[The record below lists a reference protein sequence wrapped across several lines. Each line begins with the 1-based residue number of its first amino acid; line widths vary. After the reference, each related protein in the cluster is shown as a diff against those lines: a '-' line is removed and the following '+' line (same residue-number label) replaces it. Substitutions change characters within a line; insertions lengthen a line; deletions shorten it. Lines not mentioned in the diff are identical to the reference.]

1 MVTQMRSVTPEAFDH
16 FVQQPENRDRNF
28 ELIAGEI
35 VEVVS
40 NSYSSEIAAIIL
52 GELRAFI
59 KGKTLGR
66 VTGADGGYIIDGE
79 RYIPDAAFI
88 SNARQPQRS
97 YAAYNPVAPDL
108 AVEVMSPTDNV
119 DDLRLKIVNYL
130 NAGTTL
136 WVVNPPQKTV
146 EVYTPG
152 GKPRVLTIN
161 DTLDGGTVLP
171 GFTLA
176 VKDVFPE

>member
-1 MVTQMRSVTPEAFDH
+1 MVIQARSVTAEAFDQ
-16 FVQQPENRDRNF
+16 FVLLPENRDRNF

-40 NSYSSEIAAIIL
+40 NSYSSLVSMLL
-52 GELRAFI
+52 GGRVSVFVFDH
-59 KGKTLGR
+59 GLGW
-66 VTGADGGYIIDGE
+66 VTGADGGYWVGDE
-79 RYIPDAAFI
+79 RYIPDAAYI
-88 SNARQPQRS
+88 SKVRQPQPS
-97 YAAYNPVAPDL
+97 HDAYNPNPPDL
-108 AVEVMSPTDNV
+108 AIEVLSPSDDR

-136 WVVNPPQKTV
+136 WVVNPPLKTV
-146 EVYTPG
+146 EVYVPG
-152 GKPRVLTIN
+152 QKPRVLTIN
-161 DTLDGGTVLP
+161 DTLDGGAVLP